1 MILQEPRKLK
11 EYAVVTAMITTAL
24 LLSACAALQP
34 PDVSGPRSN
43 LPPYPII
50 ANVPDR
56 YEEASLAW
64 KQLSQNY
71 GLAQDTRGDLQPL
84 TGTLRSVPANLVN
97 SISLPRV
104 GTGPIPTEEETR
116 ESLRRFIVEWRS
128 VIGTDPSQ
136 LSLVERVDDPSGVKI
151 ARYEQRP
158 FRYPLRGGFG
168 NLVIKFRNDRRLV
181 DISSNCLP
189 NTERLQSAINGLTP
203 KVTAE
208 TAATLVKGKSLTV
221 PDATGQQRAFQLSPN
236 DPVNVKQLVA
246 YVMPSTDQQNLELHL
261 AWEIDV
267 ANGPIKTIYLDA
279 VTEQVIAVA

>member
-1 MILQEPRKLK
+1 MFKAPNLK
-11 EYAVVTAMITTAL
+11 ECAAAVLIGATAF

-34 PDVSGPRSN
+34 PDATGPRSN

-50 ANVPDR
+50 ANVPGR
-56 YEEASLAW
+56 AEEASLAW
-64 KQLSQNY
+64 KQLSQTY
-71 GLAQDTRGDLQPL
+71 GLTQETRGDLQPL

-104 GTGPIPTEEETR
+104 GTGPTPTEEETR

-128 VIGTDPSQ
+128 VIGAEPSQ

-168 NLVIKFRNDRRLV
+168 NLVIKFRSDRRLV

-189 NTERLQSAINGLTP
+189 NTERLQSALTGVTSQ
-203 KVTAE
+203 VTAE
-208 TAATLVKGKSLTV
+208 AAAILVKGKSFTV
-221 PDATGQQRAFQLSPN
+221 PDAAGQQRSVALGLN
-236 DPVNVKQLVA
+236 DVVNVKQLVA
-246 YVMPSTDQQNLELHL
+246 YVMPSNDQQNLELHL

-267 ANGPIKTIYLDA
+267 ANALIKTIYLDA